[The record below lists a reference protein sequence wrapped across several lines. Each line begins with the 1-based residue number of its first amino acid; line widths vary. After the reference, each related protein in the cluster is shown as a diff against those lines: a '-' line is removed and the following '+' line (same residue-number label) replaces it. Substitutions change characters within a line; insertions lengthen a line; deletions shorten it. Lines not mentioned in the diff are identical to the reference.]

1 MKDLHPLDAYLEA
14 WWVRFLTRMGFLW
27 TKRSQLTLIRFKSQL
42 LQHQKVQLPLLLGL
56 SIHSSAA
63 VSQKSVRTQVVQ
75 KERGVHLG
83 GALRTVGAEGARKEA
98 AAKELRER
106 PSSVKPMEG
115 GSGVNTLDAPKVRK
129 AGLISA

>member
-1 MKDLHPLDAYLEA
+1 M
-14 WWVRFLTRMGFLW
+14 
-27 TKRSQLTLIRFKSQL
+27 
-42 LQHQKVQLPLLLGL
+42 
-56 SIHSSAA
+56 
-63 VSQKSVRTQVVQ
+63 
-75 KERGVHLG
+75 
-83 GALRTVGAEGARKEA
+83 RTVGAEGARKEA